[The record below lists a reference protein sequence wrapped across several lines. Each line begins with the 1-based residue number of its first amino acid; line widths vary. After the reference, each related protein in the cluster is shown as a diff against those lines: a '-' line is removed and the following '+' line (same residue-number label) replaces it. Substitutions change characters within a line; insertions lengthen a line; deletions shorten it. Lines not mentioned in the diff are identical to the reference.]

1 MSKVMTLV
9 AVVAAAAAVTGCQ
22 TFARSAGMT
31 KTTPDEFR
39 VVTSAPLTLPP
50 DYSLRPP
57 RPGDPRPQ
65 EMAPDQE
72 AHAALFGTDVAQNA
86 SPGERSLVSAA
97 GADAIDP
104 SVRDQV
110 DFESQNI
117 VHRSDAFVDSILN
130 FNHSND
136 PSAAPMNGE
145 TEQQRLA
152 REEQIRRATGGG
164 QVIIQRDAP
173 GGFKLP
179 GT

>member
-9 AVVAAAAAVTGCQ
+9 AVIAAAAAASGCQ
-22 TFARSAGMT
+22 TLARSVGTT
-31 KTTPDEFR
+31 KAAPDEFR

-50 DYSLRPP
+50 DFSLRPP

-104 SVRDQV
+104 AVRDQV

-117 VHRSDAFVDSILN
+117 VHRSDAFTDSILN
-130 FNHSND
+130 FNHHD
-136 PSAAPMNGE
+136 ATAAPLNGE

-164 QVIIQRDAP
+164 QVVIQRDAP